1 MSMGQNGI
9 ELLLGNLKKGKKK
22 RRANRLRRSISKEI
36 PIHVVKEEGV
46 VKIYFQVNWFDFEE
60 MDLKTELDR
69 LVMDGVCSGYDF
81 NRVLSGDIWVFFN
94 PFYHDRRDASRAV
107 SRVLDVLENSLVR
120 LDDDELL

>member
-81 NRVLSGDIWVFFN
+81 NRVLSG
-94 PFYHDRRDASRAV
+94 RDASRAV